1 MLAQGTG
8 AAPVHVLW
16 PAARAN
22 AAHCCR
28 CCRSRVWAQAAT
40 HESSDDDH
48 HGDKDDDDDDDY
60 DGDKLSKLLRTE
72 GSI

>member
-1 MLAQGTG
+1 MGLLDMLAQGTG

-40 HESSDDDH
+40 HDDDDH
-48 HGDKDDDDDDDY
+48 QSSHD
-60 DGDKLSKLLRTE
+60 E
-72 GSI
+72 